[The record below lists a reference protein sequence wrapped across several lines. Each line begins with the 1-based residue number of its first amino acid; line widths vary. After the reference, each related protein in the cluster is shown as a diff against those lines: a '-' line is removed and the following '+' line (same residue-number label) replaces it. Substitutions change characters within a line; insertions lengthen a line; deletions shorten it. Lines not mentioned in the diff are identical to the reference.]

1 MKIEQIESFQLL
13 LCEHVKLNEM
23 NALKKDSTITIRLS
37 KADLERIR
45 ERANELGLTVTDLI
59 INTVA
64 K

>member
-1 MKIEQIESFQLL
+1 
-13 LCEHVKLNEM
+13 M
-23 NALKKDSTITIRLS
+23 NTLKKDSTITIRLS